1 MKKLSTSETMDSA
14 RAVPVEPA
22 GSDSG
27 FRVVDVQQRVKA
39 AKLPKKQDPLD
50 HVDSPD
56 KSSSSSSE
64 DDTDD
69 EEEEPILTNNTQIHI
84 NTGSTAAKAENAKKE
99 NPPDPGAKKPENK
112 KQFIRV
118 KLNNKWNKDRW
129 EITDK
134 VPNAGDG
141 IRHAATGNDIN
152 VVRRVELKAEAVG
165 KNSTPKSPE
174 LVNKAPEFGP
184 VMKPSTISLITILDG
199 FAKVKEIVET
209 DGPKSKSP
217 AGEREPEKTI
227 SKVASPVKELEP
239 VIKDEPIRREAPHPS
254 AVADFG
260 QLKPKPDKKIFDQT
274 RRPVKVENEPG
285 EQVSNDTVCK
295 ITEFFDYG
303 KKIMLNMI
311 EEESKSKDEL
321 INELINELN
330 LLKEANGFALSLMTT
345 DQREKYDKE
354 QSKRTRTRRVLR
366 EDPPKPRQEPKHNAR
381 VNGHPPIV
389 AQAVKP
395 AKIVEKHQ
403 PAHQA
408 NTQQQQKAQNTPM
421 NTPNG
426 NQNQMHRFNGLPSE
440 LPPTSTH
447 HLQDPSQQYNPV
459 VAGNYVRNN
468 LGQYQYIHPHH
479 TVPVS
484 RRNPAPGQ
492 PSSHYHQQGNSL
504 QPTYAGVNYPN
515 MSSSPHLWNGST
527 K

>member
-1 MKKLSTSETMDSA
+1 MDSA
-14 RAVPVEPA
+14 RTVPVEPA

-84 NTGSTAAKAENAKKE
+84 NTGSTAAKAENSKKE
-99 NPPDPGAKKPENK
+99 ISDPGAKKPENK

-141 IRHAATGNDIN
+141 IRHAASGNDIK
-152 VVRRVELKAEAVG
+152 VVRRVELKADAVG
-165 KNSTPKSPE
+165 KNSMPKSPE

-199 FAKVKEIVET
+199 FAKVKEIVEN

-217 AGEREPEKTI
+217 AGERESEKTI
-227 SKVASPVKELEP
+227 SKVESPVKDLEQAL
-239 VIKDEPIRREAPHPS
+239 KDESIRRDAPHPS
-254 AVADFG
+254 AVTDFG

-274 RRPVKVENEPG
+274 WRPGRVENEAG
-285 EQVSNDTVCK
+285 EPSSNDTVCK

-303 KKIMLNMI
+303 KKIMMNMI

-330 LLKEANGFALSLMTT
+330 LLKEANGHALSLMTP

-366 EDPPKPRQEPKHNAR
+366 EDLPKPRQEPKHNAR
-381 VNGHPPIV
+381 VNGHPPI
-389 AQAVKP
+389 AAKAVNP
-395 AKIVEKHQ
+395 PKIVESHQ
-403 PAHQA
+403 PAHQ
-408 NTQQQQKAQNTPM
+408 TKTKQQQNSKNTPM

-426 NQNQMHRFNGLPSE
+426 NQNQVHRFNGLPSE
-440 LPPTSTH
+440 LPPTGTH
-447 HLQDPSQQYNPV
+447 HLQDPNQQFNPV
-459 VAGNYVRNN
+459 LPGNYVRNN

-484 RRNPAPGQ
+484 RRNPAQGQ
-492 PSSHYHQQGNSL
+492 PNSHYHQQSNGL
-504 QPTYAGVNYPN
+504 QPTYAGVNYAN